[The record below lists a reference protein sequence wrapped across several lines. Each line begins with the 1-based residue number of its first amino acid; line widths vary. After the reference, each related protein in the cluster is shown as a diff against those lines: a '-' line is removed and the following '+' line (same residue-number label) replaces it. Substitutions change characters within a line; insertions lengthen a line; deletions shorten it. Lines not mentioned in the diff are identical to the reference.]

1 MRMAKFKTQH
11 ELKRILSMILAMCF
25 VIMTVIT
32 DTSMTAQA
40 AVNTWSFSYTGGIQQ
55 FTAPETGTYTIDAY
69 GASGGGCSDKG
80 GYWIGTK
87 GGYGGHAA
95 GSVTLVKGQTIYIA
109 VGGQGSMSSSSA
121 SAAGGYNGGGTG
133 YYGAGSGGGA
143 TSITFDNLGTLSAFK
158 NKKDSVLLVAGGGGG
173 TGTLD
178 FSGSQTGNGGGLNGT
193 GAAGVKNEHSNG
205 GTQTAG
211 YAFGQGQD
219 SNKTATVSQHTNVQV
234 YGKLGYG
241 GAGGGGYYGGT
252 YGNAGYIGGG
262 GGSGYIASKL
272 SGASTGLSNHIGNG
286 SCKITYEGNPSYTL
300 TIDVKDG
307 GTLAK
312 TTYSGTYGTTISL
325 PTPNCYSGY
334 TFVEYEKSNETL
346 LGTLNGMKYTFGFG
360 DDTIKAVYSADL
372 AVEAKYN
379 SLLYNG
385 EGGILVNISQN
396 DSIEKTFQLQLSYD
410 GVNYSNI
417 SSDSITQ
424 IEGGTTTNFYYSGG
438 IQSYTAPVS
447 GFYQLKAV
455 GAEGGTKLWKY
466 YLVTSGAYPGNWFNG
481 QPTNEGRAG
490 GTSTGY
496 IYLNAGETIYI
507 CVGGHGQPGEWI
519 DNRTTGGNPGAGGYN
534 GGGSGGGGKVYDGY
548 GSPGST
554 APGGGGA
561 TSITK
566 TNRGVLSN
574 FASYQSEVIMVAGGS
589 GGVSGNSAAG
599 AGGGTGENSSTG
611 GGRVN
616 GGTFGRGANGANAPY
631 RNQAGVYSIGAG
643 GGGGWIG
650 GGAGVTGPSV
660 NGAGAGGSGYIGGT
674 LSSMPR
680 STVNGGAST
689 YNKYNNA
696 DGSKDDANGFASVT
710 FATQTLNPNV
720 SHTIKATDKAAPD
733 TPSNLQIID
742 RTNNQFVIS
751 FEDTGDNGTD
761 YYVRANSYSQKTGAL
776 LKTSKGYN
784 INVTAGVAKY
794 LYVLDTNKNTKVTT
808 ANGKGTTDTKIT
820 IAQDGSVLRYL
831 HIATID
837 KVGNISGT
845 ATIAIPNTTTY
856 TVNHYLEQLDGSYKF
871 KEADTLTAALGSSV
885 TPATKNYDG
894 FTAPAL
900 QTMTVDPLGL
910 TVIDYYYTRNSYTLT
925 LKKGEGIT
933 NVTGGGT
940 YKYGEKVKINANV
953 ASKFVWSK
961 WTGTNISTTQQYEF
975 NMPAQNVVET
985 ANAICSETGGT
996 KSTDVL
1002 NVVWSEG
1009 GMSHATETSFSEG
1022 VYTSNTVDGITNK
1035 VYGQLA
1041 LDNNTVAGK
1050 LHVNV
1055 GDTIYLYAPSAGV
1068 EYTDTIGYAGAYS
1081 FSAAGGKGGD
1091 ISAYDKNVGFGNA
1104 IGGYGSA
1111 ITSAPISYAPKT
1123 SIKYQLGSNGSNQSF
1138 ENYETWYYYSED
1150 EIAAIV
1156 GRAGGATKD
1165 AGLYGS
1171 HNHSFCAYTVTSQV
1185 GTASY
1190 IQVSGNNYIV
1200 AGGGAPGAV
1209 EFAAQAQLGYYKE
1222 IQNGNHADITPT
1234 LPPGYIFY
1242 NPGATSMSTRYHDFV
1257 SPHVNANR
1265 IAGLAVKQ
1273 GLNSSVG
1280 NFVVDMFAG
1289 WITTGPDSKISPIY
1303 PGYSG
1308 CGARDADNVFTP
1320 NNVVAT
1326 TIDTSYTGSPYVK
1339 LKCNEKILTVV
1350 DPTREGYEFIG
1361 WECST
1366 GSSVVSH
1373 TNNITTIKVTKS
1385 GSTITAKWKNLNPEN
1400 VKLYAVNGTNSYV
1413 VTDKSASDTTVSTWV
1428 NTPYTL
1434 YAEAT
1439 DSGDGIGKAVITRVD
1454 NGRNDVFDTKTYSV
1468 AIPALTQDN
1477 ATFKPYSIDGTT
1489 SVYLTVTDKEGASNG
1504 RPLTGSTSTKKMN
1517 LKVDTKA
1524 PTATV
1529 SVSLG
1534 TYSNPLNKDST
1545 KTWECWN
1552 VYNSAA
1558 YGAKI
1563 SINLSDENE
1572 DAAGGKRDVSGLN
1585 RVWLTVYDTNN
1596 PENKQDIDL
1605 ADGLNGAY
1613 TYNYNTVLNIN
1624 NMFPN
1629 VMNLTYEVHAT
1640 DMAGNEMSGIKTTS
1654 ERKPEVYS
1662 KVERLT
1668 QDDDLNDSVLF
1679 KAGYRG
1685 RLYIYTTGWVDTLNL
1700 EWPDCIVKSGEY
1712 DVAHDEPGMI
1722 YNATLLTNGMYQGM
1736 QLSDDGTTRLLQ
1748 ETILKTEYTDE
1759 NNPSSKAFSID
1770 ADGENT
1776 EFARC
1781 YVFDFW
1787 IPVYIGLP
1795 ENPDHIDMGIVN
1807 QINTKITA
1815 NKYLVKTS
1823 AESVTTETVT
1833 STGSF
1838 DIKLG
1843 EGSIMDDF
1851 HSSIIN

>member
-1 MRMAKFKTQH
+1 MRMAKFKIQH
-11 ELKRILSMILAMCF
+11 KLKRILSMILVMCF
-25 VIMTVIT
+25 VIVTVIT

-40 AVNTWSFSYTGGIQQ
+40 ADNTWSFSYTGGIQS

-109 VGGQGSMSSSSA
+109 VGGQGSMSSSYA

-133 YYGAGSGGGA
+133 YYGTGSGGGA

-158 NKKDSVLLVAGGGGG
+158 DKKDSVLLVAGGGGG

-178 FSGSQTGNGGGLNGT
+178 FSGSQTGSGGGLNGT
-193 GAAGVKNEHSNG
+193 GAAGTATEYSSG

-219 SNKTATVSQHTNVQV
+219 SNKTATASKHTNVQV

-252 YGNAGYIGGG
+252 YGNAGYVGGG
-262 GGSGYIASKL
+262 GGSGYISPKL
-272 SGASTGLSNHIGNG
+272 SDATTELSSHIGNG
-286 SCKITYEGNPSYTL
+286 SCQIKYVGNPTYTL
-300 TIDVKDG
+300 TIDLKDG

-334 TFVEYEKSNETL
+334 TFIEYEKSNETL
-346 LGTLNGMKYTFGFG
+346 IGTLSGMKYTFGFG

-417 SSDSITQ
+417 ASDSITQ
-424 IEGGTTTNFYYSGG
+424 TEGGTTTNFYYSGG
-438 IQSYTAPVS
+438 VQVYTAPVS
-447 GFYQLKAV
+447 GFYYLKAV
-455 GAEGGTKLWKY
+455 GAEGSTKNWKY
-466 YLVTSGAYPGNWFNG
+466 YQVSSGTWAGGWPNG
-481 QPTNEGRAG
+481 QPTENGRAG

-496 IYLNAGETIYI
+496 IYLNAGESIYI
-507 CVGGHGQPGEWI
+507 CVGGHGQPGNWI
-519 DNRTTGGNPGAGGYN
+519 AVSQAGGAGGYN
-534 GGGSGGGGKVYDGY
+534 GGGNGGGGAIYDSVGNA
-548 GSPGST
+548 GTT
-554 APGGGGA
+554 AGGGGGA

-566 TNRGVLSN
+566 VNRGVLAN
-574 FASYQSEVIMVAGGS
+574 FKNYQSEVILVAGGS
-589 GGVSGNSAAG
+589 GATQAYCDPG
-599 AGGGTGENSSTG
+599 AGGGSGENNSKGTAIAG
-611 GGRVN
+611 GY
-616 GGTFGRGANGANAPY
+616 TFGQGGSGSFAT
-631 RNQAGVYSIGAG
+631 YSGSGTYTVAAG
-643 GGGGWIG
+643 GGGGWYG
-650 GGAGVTGPSV
+650 GQAGVSGT
-660 NGAGAGGSGYIGGT
+660 NLAAAGAGGSGYIGGT

-680 STVNGGAST
+680 STVNGGGST
-689 YNKYNNA
+689 YNKWNNA
-696 DGSKDDANGFASVT
+696 DGSKDDADGFASVT

-720 SHTIKATDKAAPD
+720 SHTIKATDKAAPN

-776 LKTSKGYN
+776 LKTSKGYH
-784 INVTAGVAKY
+784 INVTSGVAKY

-820 IAQDGSVLRYL
+820 IAQDGSALRYL

-856 TVNHYLEQLDGSYKF
+856 TVNHYLEQLDGTYRF
-871 KEADTLTAALGSSV
+871 KEADTLTAVLGSNV
-885 TPATKNYDG
+885 TPPTKSYDG

-900 QTMTVDPLGL
+900 QTMPVDPLGL
-910 TVIDYYYTRNSYTLT
+910 TVINYYYTRNSYTVT

-933 NVTGGGT
+933 NVIGAGT
-940 YKYGEKVKINANV
+940 YKYEETVRIDANV

-961 WTGTNISTTQQYEF
+961 WTGTNVSTTQNYIF
-975 NMPAQNVVET
+975 NMPASNVTET
-985 ANAICSETGGT
+985 ANAICTETGGT

-1009 GMSHATETSFSEG
+1009 GISQATETSFSEG
-1022 VYTSNTVDGITNK
+1022 VYTANTVDSITNK
-1035 VYGQLA
+1035 VYGQLS

-1055 GDTIYLYAPSAGV
+1055 GDTIYLYTPSAGV

-1081 FSAAGGKGGD
+1081 FSAAGGKGGN
-1091 ISAYDKNVGFGNA
+1091 ISAYDKNVGYYQA

-1111 ITSAPISYAPKT
+1111 ITSAPITYAPKT
-1123 SIKYQLGSNGSNQSF
+1123 SIKYQLGSDGRNQSYA
-1138 ENYETWYYYSED
+1138 NQETWYYYSED

-1156 GRAGGATKD
+1156 GRAGGAALD

-1171 HNHSFCAYTVTSQV
+1171 HSHSFCAYTVASQV

-1209 EFAAQAQLGYYKE
+1209 EFAAQAQQGYYHQ

-1234 LPPGYIFY
+1234 LPSGYIFY

-1273 GLNSSVG
+1273 GLNSMVG

-1289 WITTGPDSKISPIY
+1289 WITTGADSKISPIY

-1308 CGARDADNVFTP
+1308 CGARDAENVFTP

-1339 LKCNEKILTVV
+1339 LKCNEKTLTVV

-1373 TNNITTIKVTKS
+1373 TNGVTTIKVTKS
-1385 GSTITAKWKNLNPEN
+1385 GSTITAKWKNLNPDN

-1413 VTDKSASDTTVSTWV
+1413 VTDKSVSDTTVSTWV

-1468 AIPALTQDN
+1468 SVPALTQDN
-1477 ATFKPYSIDGTT
+1477 ATFKPYSVDGTT

-1517 LKVDTKA
+1517 LKVDTTA

-1545 KTWECWN
+1545 KTWEGWN

-1563 SINLSDENE
+1563 SINLSDENAN
-1572 DAAGGKRDVSGLN
+1572 AAGGKRDVSGLN

-1605 ADGLNGAY
+1605 VNGLNGAY
-1613 TYNYNTVLNIN
+1613 TYNYNSVLDIN

-1629 VMNLTYEVHAT
+1629 VINLTYEVHAT

-1668 QDDDLNDSVLF
+1668 QDDNLNDSVLF

-1736 QLSDDGTTRLLQ
+1736 PLSNDGTTRLLQ
-1748 ETILKTEYTDE
+1748 ETILKTENTDD

-1776 EFARC
+1776 GFVRC

-1833 STGSF
+1833 SMGSF